1 MVAAN
6 TDWAKTG
13 GTTMPTPVAV
23 MPLTMKSRRVII
35 SFASLELKFGAGEQ
49 RVPPVAVALTCVEDG
64 GGVRPDHTIELGL
77 HCCDRVRKARAPRAT
92 TADAKFSRASQAPDE
107 THPWLDGQP
116 ATVGMS

>member
-35 SFASLELKFGAGEQ
+35 VFASLQLKFGTGEQ
-49 RVPPVAVALTCVEDG
+49 RVPPVGVAVTRVEDG
-64 GGVRPDHTIELGL
+64 RGIEPDDTVELRL
-77 HCCDRVRKARAPRAT
+77 HRGNRVRKASLCSDHGGREVEAC
-92 TADAKFSRASQAPDE
+92 
-107 THPWLDGQP
+107 QP
-116 ATVGMS
+116 GPG